1 MEKIYRLSSF
11 WISLTEVTILNIKI
25 YLIVGLAA
33 LGLFFGTKFY
43 INNLQDQVADLKHK
57 LVLNTSVLEK
67 TKEQILNQQKQTE
80 LLITEIRELNKQYA
94 EKEIKLYEALEQHKD
109 WADTLIPSDVSELL
123 IGPIKINTK

>member
-1 MEKIYRLSSF
+1 M
-11 WISLTEVTILNIKI
+11 LNIKI
-25 YLIVGLAA
+25 YLIVGLTA

-43 INNLQDQVADLKHK
+43 INNLQDQVADLKHE

-80 LLITEIRELNKQYA
+80 LLVTEIRELNKQYA

-123 IGPIKINTK
+123 IEPIKINTK